1 MQWAIAFGISYPC
14 SHSLKGKT
22 ITGLEQG
29 LLKRLTEAVDHL
41 ESDAMG
47 IYDNQKHHMVV
58 VVVSR
63 LM

>member
-1 MQWAIAFGISYPC
+1 MQSTIAFGISYPC

-29 LLKRLTEAVDHL
+29 LLKRSTEAVDHL
-41 ESDAMG
+41 ESG